1 MTGADLSRWNLS
13 EWTISGRFWRMFHKW
28 MVSSAVA
35 VISAPSLI
43 RNWICSTAGPTVPP
57 DDAEPG
63 PLDPAAPVPEDPA
76 PAPPAVDD
84 EADPMVDPAAE
95 L

>member
-1 MTGADLSRWNLS
+1 
-13 EWTISGRFWRMFHKW
+13 MFHKW

-43 RNWICSTAGPTVPP
+43 RNWICRTAGPTLPPP
-57 DDAEPG
+57 DDAEPE
-63 PLDPAAPVPEDPA
+63 PLDPAAPVPEVPA
-76 PAPPAVDD
+76 PAPPAVSD
-84 EADPMVDPAAE
+84 EADPMVDPTAE